1 MKDFYPMF
9 FSKLRNSAPSKN
21 ILNLSLIVSGCIALS
36 ACDLAKNQLTM
47 DREKNMELQ
56 DYRDAMAPRLPE
68 VDSQPDGSRGADN
81 IPPLQPYVA
90 LPDSNVKAMP
100 LVSINVNQNVPLRNA
115 LYQLAEQ
122 AEFDVE
128 IDPRISGSIIF
139 SARNRPLDQVMERL
153 SELAGLRYKMDD
165 DSIRVELDTPFH
177 KIYPVQYLN
186 ITRENESTIENEV
199 SIVSGEGADSGST
212 FATTSISNS
221 DFWAELEENLE
232 QIILLSDVNVQ
243 ALTTEN
249 GVNISAASSLS
260 SLASAIEPL
269 MLNEGELEGSA
280 DVQVQAPGINLE
292 VAEGSE
298 GEDGAAAE
306 SANETSTEGPQ
317 PYDARF
323 SINRQAGIISVYAP
337 ERIHKKVEK
346 YLDEVKRQVS
356 SQVLIEVKVLEV
368 ALSDEYSAGIDW
380 SNTRLFNNDIT
391 AGFGL
396 SQIVDPLAPVTGATS
411 LVRGVLS
418 PSTNP
423 AINGRI
429 SYTGND
435 TTAFVDA
442 LSRFGTVSALSS
454 PRMTVMNNQSS
465 VLSVAENVVYFEL
478 TSTVT
483 PATAVG
489 VPPTITYN
497 SEINTVPEGV
507 LINVIPSI
515 NLDDNTIS
523 MSIRPTV
530 TSIVGQVP
538 DPNPDLATAGVVSNI
553 PQVNVQEFD
562 SILTL
567 NNGQAVVM
575 GGLMQDRVTSQQL
588 GVPVVSEIPILGN
601 LFKNQSDSV
610 EKTELVVLI
619 KATIVEQGNTIHPT
633 DKDMY
638 RTFSRD
644 RRPFKL

>member
-1 MKDFYPMF
+1 
-9 FSKLRNSAPSKN
+9 
-21 ILNLSLIVSGCIALS
+21 
-36 ACDLAKNQLTM
+36 
-47 DREKNMELQ
+47 
-56 DYRDAMAPRLPE
+56 
-68 VDSQPDGSRGADN
+68 
-81 IPPLQPYVA
+81 
-90 LPDSNVKAMP
+90 
-100 LVSINVNQNVPLRNA
+100 
-115 LYQLAEQ
+115 
-122 AEFDVE
+122 
-128 IDPRISGSIIF
+128 
-139 SARNRPLDQVMERL
+139 
-153 SELAGLRYKMDD
+153 
-165 DSIRVELDTPFH
+165 
-177 KIYPVQYLN
+177 
-186 ITRENESTIENEV
+186 
-199 SIVSGEGADSGST
+199 
-212 FATTSISNS
+212 
-221 DFWAELEENLE
+221 
-232 QIILLSDVNVQ
+232 
-243 ALTTEN
+243 
-249 GVNISAASSLS
+249 
-260 SLASAIEPL
+260 
-269 MLNEGELEGSA
+269 
-280 DVQVQAPGINLE
+280 
-292 VAEGSE
+292 
-298 GEDGAAAE
+298 
-306 SANETSTEGPQ
+306 
-317 PYDARF
+317 
-323 SINRQAGIISVYAP
+323 
-337 ERIHKKVEK
+337 
-346 YLDEVKRQVS
+346 
-356 SQVLIEVKVLEV
+356 
-368 ALSDEYSAGIDW
+368 
-380 SNTRLFNNDIT
+380 
-391 AGFGL
+391 
-396 SQIVDPLAPVTGATS
+396 
-411 LVRGVLS
+411 S

-489 VPPTITYN
+489 VPPTVTYN

-619 KATIVEQGNTIHPT
+619 KATIVEQGNTIHST